1 MQDANEFR
9 IFKIAEIQQELLKE
23 RDTRTL
29 LTTKYRKTIKIVH
42 SIHAALLFTTSTLTI
57 LGALLT
63 VPSAVP
69 IVGTASGLGGLC
81 LIASQLSRK
90 LSLRLEKHE
99 NIRILAESKLGSV
112 SDLIA
117 KAFDDNTISMD
128 EYSLILGEFDKF
140 KTNKEQIRKTAA
152 TTVQRKRTDL
162 IQAFS
167 KLFQK
172 KL

>member
-23 RDTRTL
+23 QDTRTL
-29 LTTKYRKTIKIVH
+29 LSKKYRKTIKIVH

-57 LGALLT
+57 LGALL
-63 VPSAVP
+63 PLAVP
-69 IVGTASGLGGLC
+69 NIGTASGLGGLC

-99 NIRILAESKLGSV
+99 NIRILAEPKLGSV
-112 SDLIA
+112 IDLIS
-117 KAFDDNTISMD
+117 KALDDNTVSMD
-128 EYSLILGEFDKF
+128 EYSLILGELDKF
-140 KTNKEQIRKTAA
+140 KTMKEQIRKTTA

-162 IQAFS
+162 MQSFS

-172 KL
+172 KSL

>member
-1 MQDANEFR
+1 MQTSFASL
-9 IFKIAEIQQELLKE
+9 KLLKYNRNYSKNE
-23 RDTRTL
+23 IREHFFRK
-29 LTTKYRKTIKIVH
+29 KYRKTIKIVH

-69 IVGTASGLGGLC
+69 IIGTASGLGGLC

-112 SDLIA
+112 SDLIS
-117 KAFDDNTISMD
+117 KGLDDNTISMD
-128 EYSLILGEFDKF
+128 EYSLILGELEKF
-140 KTNKEQIRKTAA
+140 KTMKEQIRKTAT

-162 IQAFS
+162 IQSFS